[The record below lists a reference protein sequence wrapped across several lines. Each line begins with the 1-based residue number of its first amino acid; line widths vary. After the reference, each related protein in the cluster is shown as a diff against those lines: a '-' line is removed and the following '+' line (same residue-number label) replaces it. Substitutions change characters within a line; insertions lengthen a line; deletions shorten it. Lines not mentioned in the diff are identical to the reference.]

1 MSLLDLLI
9 LIPILAA
16 VVMAFGIPP
25 RLAAL
30 AAAAANLAVGFL
42 LASRFNHADGAAFQF
57 AATRPLLDNPAIG
70 FNVGIDGMGLVMV
83 LLTVIVTFAA
93 VWFRPAQGGDDALH
107 YASILLMAAGAAGA
121 FVSTDL
127 LFFYAFHELAL
138 IPTFLMIG
146 MRGSGNAKEAAWK
159 ITVYLGLGSLVL
171 LAGLAWLV
179 MAAGGS
185 APTFDLTKLGELTT
199 SLPGPLQEKI
209 YFLLLLGFGVLISL
223 FPFHSWAAPAYASA
237 PAPVAMMHAGVLKK
251 FGLYGLLRV
260 AIPMLPLGHSAP
272 WIQHLLI
279 ILLIG
284 NILFIGLVT
293 IAQKELDS
301 MLGNS
306 SVMHMGY
313 IFLGLVSGTSM
324 GYAGAILLMFA
335 HGISI
340 ALLFALS
347 AAVREKT
354 GTLQFHRLGGL
365 AKSAPFLG
373 LAFGMGT
380 FASIGLPGF
389 ANFAGEINI
398 FFGGFA
404 SQPSDGTLWMRTAT
418 VLALWGVVISAV
430 YMLRAFRAVFKGPAP
445 DTLRQPVSDLAVPAR
460 LPALL
465 LIAALLVTGF
475 FPNLI
480 LRSVNPVVE
489 AITDAAQR

>member
-42 LASRFNHADGAAFQF
+42 VASRFNHADGAAFQF

-260 AIPMLPLGHSAP
+260 AIPMLPLGHSAE
-272 WIQHLLI
+272 
-279 ILLIG
+279 G
-284 NILFIGLVT
+284 
-293 IAQKELDS
+293 
-301 MLGNS
+301 
-306 SVMHMGY
+306 
-313 IFLGLVSGTSM
+313 
-324 GYAGAILLMFA
+324 
-335 HGISI
+335 
-340 ALLFALS
+340 
-347 AAVREKT
+347 
-354 GTLQFHRLGGL
+354 
-365 AKSAPFLG
+365 
-373 LAFGMGT
+373 
-380 FASIGLPGF
+380 PG
-389 ANFAGEINI
+389 
-398 FFGGFA
+398 
-404 SQPSDGTLWMRTAT
+404 D
-418 VLALWGVVISAV
+418 V
-430 YMLRAFRAVFKGPAP
+430 AP
-445 DTLRQPVSDLAVPAR
+445 DAGIEGRHLEPL
-460 LPALL
+460 
-465 LIAALLVTGF
+465 
-475 FPNLI
+475 
-480 LRSVNPVVE
+480 
-489 AITDAAQR
+489 